1 MRLWDRSLTG
11 QMVSKRSLVTSAVVI
26 TLACYTMELPR
37 FSLVLVRDEVQ
48 VEGEALAS
56 GIVPEREHYWDSGN
70 Y

>member
-26 TLACYTMELPR
+26 TLACYTMELLR
-37 FSLVLVRDEVQ
+37 FSLVLARDEVQ

-56 GIVPEREHYWDSGN
+56 GIVPELEH
-70 Y
+70 